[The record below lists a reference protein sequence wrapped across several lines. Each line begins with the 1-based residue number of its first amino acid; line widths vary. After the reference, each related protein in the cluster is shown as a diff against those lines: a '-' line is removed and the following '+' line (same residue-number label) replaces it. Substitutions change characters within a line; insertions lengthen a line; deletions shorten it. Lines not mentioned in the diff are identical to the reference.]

1 MYDLE
6 GFCIKQ
12 EEKINYIHKVND
24 EVIINE
30 YINHKLTFEQTILND
45 CKLLKNV
52 ILNLDKGLYII
63 YINLKEQLI
72 LTVFKDNKIQNSM
85 ILTKGLL
92 EYNKIQI
99 VSLNNMLNIFYIKKF
114 NKRNVLCFRR
124 LNNNLIMSTEITMDI
139 LEENLDVIVNIKDG
153 ILSIAY
159 VKAAKLNYVG
169 YRLFINAEDKW
180 SEFIIL
186 DANSNEIEDIN
197 FIKDNNYIAYTYIF
211 RESDNFNLVFGVG
224 DSEIRKRTID
234 RRNKDIR
241 FANIQISNNGKL
253 NVITISENKIKIIK
267 EDCFNSAELL
277 LESNLKNIDKIEKCY
292 FEFNNELLKNRIIIF
307 KTKDGEIFTDED
319 FIQNKADKLIE
330 QDKEDNSEENESLEK
345 NNIIITE
352 QELENEIKEK
362 TIDKE
367 YVNKLIVKIESY
379 EEIINKFMDK
389 FTEIEDD
396 REKLLENIDLLNDKI
411 KQKNIQI
418 NEIEIK
424 LSESQ
429 DSIEEYKAK
438 INDIEGLNKS
448 LLQDHSDEI
457 VNLKQIIKQ
466 KEDEIKTCNE
476 KVQDMKESKNKSE
489 KIVKGNLIE
498 ISSLNE
504 RIEKYKNEIKAYISK
519 ITELNMQLNKNEEKI
534 NNLNKINNEL
544 SNTNNELSN
553 TNNEL
558 SNTNNELINT
568 NNELSNSNNELNS
581 INNEIKEKSN
591 NEITNLKKL
600 LNKIKIENMK
610 YVNEIEELNLQL
622 NELNDAFTVEKQEK
636 LKYVNE
642 IKILNIKIRELSRI
656 RRNGFM

>member
-1 MYDLE
+1 MYDLD

-30 YINHKLTFEQTILND
+30 YINHELTFEQTILND

-139 LEENLDVIVNIKDG
+139 LEENLDVPYIVNIKDG

-476 KVQDMKESKNKSE
+476 NVQDMKESKNKSE
-489 KIVKGNLIE
+489 KIVKENLIE

-558 SNTNNELINT
+558 INT
-568 NNELSNSNNELNS
+568 NNELSNSNNELSS

>member
-1 MYDLE
+1 MYDLD

-30 YINHKLTFEQTILND
+30 YINHELTFEQTILND

-72 LTVFKDNKIQNSM
+72 LTVFKDNKTQNSM

-139 LEENLDVIVNIKDG
+139 LEENLDVPYIVNIKDG

-362 TIDKE
+362 TIDIDKE

-389 FTEIEDD
+389 FTEIEGD

-476 KVQDMKESKNKSE
+476 NVQDMKESKNKSE

-504 RIEKYKNEIKAYISK
+504 RIEKYKNEIEAYISK

-534 NNLNKINNEL
+534 NNLNKINKEL
-544 SNTNNELSN
+544 SNS
-553 TNNEL
+553 
-558 SNTNNELINT
+558 
-568 NNELSNSNNELNS
+568 NNELSNSNNELSS

>member
-139 LEENLDVIVNIKDG
+139 LEENLDVPYIVNIKDG

-438 INDIEGLNKS
+438 INDIEANEAIDNKC
-448 LLQDHSDEI
+448 
-457 VNLKQIIKQ
+457 
-466 KEDEIKTCNE
+466 CNSWSSIYF
-476 KVQDMKESKNKSE
+476 KV
-489 KIVKGNLIE
+489 
-498 ISSLNE
+498 
-504 RIEKYKNEIKAYISK
+504 
-519 ITELNMQLNKNEEKI
+519 
-534 NNLNKINNEL
+534 
-544 SNTNNELSN
+544 
-553 TNNEL
+553 
-558 SNTNNELINT
+558 
-568 NNELSNSNNELNS
+568 
-581 INNEIKEKSN
+581 
-591 NEITNLKKL
+591 
-600 LNKIKIENMK
+600 
-610 YVNEIEELNLQL
+610 
-622 NELNDAFTVEKQEK
+622 
-636 LKYVNE
+636 
-642 IKILNIKIRELSRI
+642 
-656 RRNGFM
+656 

>member
-1 MYDLE
+1 MYDLD

-30 YINHKLTFEQTILND
+30 YINHELTFEQTILND

-139 LEENLDVIVNIKDG
+139 LEENLDVPYIVNIKDG

-253 NVITISENKIKIIK
+253 NVIAISENKIKIIK

-307 KTKDGEIFTDED
+307 KTKNGEIFTDED

-457 VNLKQIIKQ
+457 LNLKQIIKQ

-476 KVQDMKESKNKSE
+476 NVQDMKESKNKSE

-504 RIEKYKNEIKAYISK
+504 RIEKYKNEIEAYISK
-519 ITELNMQLNKNEEKI
+519 ITELNKNEEKI
-534 NNLNKINNEL
+534 NNLNKINKEL
-544 SNTNNELSN
+544 SNS
-553 TNNEL
+553 
-558 SNTNNELINT
+558 
-568 NNELSNSNNELNS
+568 NNELSNSNNELSS

>member
-1 MYDLE
+1 MNIY
-6 GFCIKQ
+6 
-12 EEKINYIHKVND
+12 
-24 EVIINE
+24 
-30 YINHKLTFEQTILND
+30 HKLTFEQTILND

-124 LNNNLIMSTEITMDI
+124 LNNNLPY
-139 LEENLDVIVNIKDG
+139 IVNIKDG

-169 YRLFINAEDKW
+169 YRIFINAEDKW

-476 KVQDMKESKNKSE
+476 NVQDMKESKNKSE

-544 SNTNNELSN
+544 SNTNNEL
-553 TNNEL
+553 
-558 SNTNNELINT
+558 INT
-568 NNELSNSNNELNS
+568 NNELSNSNNELSS

>member
-139 LEENLDVIVNIKDG
+139 LEENLDVPYIVNIKDG

-169 YRLFINAEDKW
+169 YRIFINAEDKW

-241 FANIQISNNGKL
+241 FTNIQISNNGKL
-253 NVITISENKIKIIK
+253 NVITISENYTFKDDDSFELSVYGENILYQIEK
-267 EDCFNSAELL
+267 EYQSEQNTKEAIRWAKYATILTLIGLIYQFITSAKSSILNLLQSISGLMPLIFLL
-277 LESNLKNIDKIEKCY
+277 LFLFSKHH
-292 FEFNNELLKNRIIIF
+292 LL
-307 KTKDGEIFTDED
+307 
-319 FIQNKADKLIE
+319 
-330 QDKEDNSEENESLEK
+330 
-345 NNIIITE
+345 
-352 QELENEIKEK
+352 
-362 TIDKE
+362 
-367 YVNKLIVKIESY
+367 
-379 EEIINKFMDK
+379 M
-389 FTEIEDD
+389 
-396 REKLLENIDLLNDKI
+396 
-411 KQKNIQI
+411 
-418 NEIEIK
+418 
-424 LSESQ
+424 
-429 DSIEEYKAK
+429 
-438 INDIEGLNKS
+438 
-448 LLQDHSDEI
+448 
-457 VNLKQIIKQ
+457 
-466 KEDEIKTCNE
+466 
-476 KVQDMKESKNKSE
+476 
-489 KIVKGNLIE
+489 
-498 ISSLNE
+498 
-504 RIEKYKNEIKAYISK
+504 
-519 ITELNMQLNKNEEKI
+519 
-534 NNLNKINNEL
+534 
-544 SNTNNELSN
+544 
-553 TNNEL
+553 
-558 SNTNNELINT
+558 
-568 NNELSNSNNELNS
+568 
-581 INNEIKEKSN
+581 
-591 NEITNLKKL
+591 
-600 LNKIKIENMK
+600 
-610 YVNEIEELNLQL
+610 
-622 NELNDAFTVEKQEK
+622 
-636 LKYVNE
+636 
-642 IKILNIKIRELSRI
+642 
-656 RRNGFM
+656 

>member
-1 MYDLE
+1 MKMYDLD

-30 YINHKLTFEQTILND
+30 YINHELTFEQTILND

-72 LTVFKDNKIQNSM
+72 LTVFKDNKTQNSM

-139 LEENLDVIVNIKDG
+139 LEENLDVPYIVNIKDG

-362 TIDKE
+362 TIDIDKE

-389 FTEIEDD
+389 FTEIEGD

-476 KVQDMKESKNKSE
+476 NVQDMKESKNKSE

-504 RIEKYKNEIKAYISK
+504 RIEKYKNEIEAYISK

-534 NNLNKINNEL
+534 NNLNKINKEL
-544 SNTNNELSN
+544 SNS
-553 TNNEL
+553 
-558 SNTNNELINT
+558 
-568 NNELSNSNNELNS
+568 NNELSNSNNELSS